1 MNAAILQKV
10 EPTKDDPTR
19 GYATFVSPRSNRLVA
34 CLFVRDV
41 AAWSS
46 LIGGTFEVTATYN
59 ATATDPEFR

>member
-41 AAWSS
+41 TAWTA
-46 LIGGTFEVTATYN
+46 LIGGAFEVSATFL
-59 ATATDPEFR
+59 ASMDPAEFG

>member
-41 AAWSS
+41 AAWTA
-46 LIGGTFEVTATYN
+46 LIGGVFEVSASLN
-59 ATATDPEFR
+59 ATADPAEFR